1 MQHCKM
7 ELITI
12 LQLSKLVIKI
22 TKQYQNKNKYNN
34 NDGNK
39 TNEKINKIIITII
52 KKMKK
57 IKNK

>member
-39 TNEKINKIIITII
+39 TNEKINKIIIKII